1 MTVAVASGSAAP
13 GQEAPGVTIVAE
25 RAAWIRVYRADKSVI
40 FEKILE
46 TGETYS
52 PPPETSAPLIWA
64 GNSGSAYVRI
74 GDQLRGPLG
83 PGTKAV
89 RDVPLDP
96 AALVGSLPAVS
107 MAPEVISRAFDAAA
121 PAAPIAVR

>member
-1 MTVAVASGSAAP
+1 M
-13 GQEAPGVTIVAE
+13 TIVAE

-64 GNSGSAYVRI
+64 GNSGSVYVRI
-74 GDQLRGPLG
+74 GEQLRGPLG

-96 AALVGSLPAVS
+96 AALSGSLPAVS
-107 MAPEVISRAFDAAA
+107 MAARSDLARLRCGRSGGSHRG
-121 PAAPIAVR
+121 PIGRIDGAGA